1 MFVSNYDFELSQIKS
16 FKDQNFESLKENIL
30 GLNRGFIVSV
40 QILVDGDFVATF
52 KSKRTI
58 LLLQYNSDGIYKY
71 KLKEEWLDKF

>member
-1 MFVSNYDFELSQIKS
+1 MVVSNYDFELSQIKS
-16 FKDQNFESLKENIL
+16 FKDLNFESLKEHIL

-40 QILVDGDFVATF
+40 QILADGDFVATF